1 MLVCG
6 RRARS
11 TPRHMAG
18 RTTTSCVVLACLGF
32 GLVALL
38 RARGK
43 QHAPTTPSSTNSPP
57 VPPPPSLR
65 LPDYRLKWLGAGAQ
79 TVSISGDWNGWTTT
93 TGIPMTRD
101 ETGAFAADVYLPMR
115 CPRRNLIMRGV
126 CCYRYKFFIDTG
138 TRRRWLHDPRQPM
151 DKDPDGWVNNFMCK
165 YANGH
170 DGAPLRTMP
179 EGWRRAGKD
188 TKKREEHLQGMGN
201 GGGDGG
207 DGVDGAVPTTGVG
220 ARAEAALAA
229 KARAA
234 SNQAAAAAAAA
245 SLAQKYSG
253 GHAAAKVIGPPPP
266 PPPVE
271 VCLVLPA
278 TYFNGTTLSTTTTRG
293 LGACCEMCRR
303 RRGCAAYNWRPEP
316 LARNCVLFGP
326 NYGVPRGTALCSAGI
341 VRVPLLPIEAPET
354 VQVSSGGGDASG
366 GNGAKG
372 KAGGRGARR
381 GKRKPKLR
389 KRRLALRRRHQVTE

>member
-1 MLVCG
+1 
-6 RRARS
+6 
-11 TPRHMAG
+11 MAG

-165 YANGH
+165 YANGR
-170 DGAPLRTMP
+170 DGAPLRMMP
-179 EGWRRAGKD
+179 DGWRSAGKVSD
-188 TKKREEHLQGMGN
+188 QAKREAQQGMG
-201 GGGDGG
+201 GGGPRGDASAAAAAADDGNALTS
-207 DGVDGAVPTTGVG
+207 VA
-220 ARAEAALAA
+220 ARKQAIAAAREKAA
-229 KARAA
+229 ANRAA
-234 SNQAAAAAAAA
+234 REAAAAAAA
-245 SLAQKYSG
+245 STANGVAL
-253 GHAAAKVIGPPPP
+253 PPPP
-266 PPPVE
+266 PFNVEE

-278 TYFNGTTLSTTTTRG
+278 TYFNGSTLSTTTTRG

-303 RRGCAAYNWRPEP
+303 RIGCRAYNWRPEP
-316 LARNCVLFGP
+316 LARNCVLFGED
-326 NYGVPRGTALCSAGI
+326 YGVARGTALCSAGL
-341 VRVPLLPIEAPET
+341 VRVPRLRAPT
-354 VQVSSGGGDASG
+354 DDAPAKASSGASDGKASGGG
-366 GNGAKG
+366 
-372 KAGGRGARR
+372 
-381 GKRKPKLR
+381 GKRRAKR
-389 KRRLALRRRHQVTE
+389 KWHAERRRLRRRRKE